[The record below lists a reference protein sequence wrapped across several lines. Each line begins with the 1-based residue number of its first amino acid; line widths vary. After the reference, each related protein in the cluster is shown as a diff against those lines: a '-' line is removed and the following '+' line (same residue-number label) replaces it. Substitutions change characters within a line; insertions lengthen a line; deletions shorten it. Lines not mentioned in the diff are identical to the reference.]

1 MQYCCFL
8 EVIRIKNLIK
18 IMFDYEETILF
29 CNDGSCVDGL
39 QE

>member
-8 EVIRIKNLIK
+8 EVIRIKNLTK
-18 IMFDYEETILF
+18 KCFDYEETILF
-29 CNDGSCVDGL
+29 CNDRSRLYEL

>member
-8 EVIRIKNLIK
+8 EVIRIKNLTK
-18 IMFDYEETILF
+18 KCFDYEETILF